1 MPLCVTINNLLD
13 SYMTKIIQTWYNC
26 QVENKEPAR
35 RTGLWMEFVNSNR
48 HDYLGTGEWL
58 DSLDDP
64 KWLDD
69 FLKRW
74 GLETRRVPRGRLLPA
89 LRKLRLIL
97 QKKAEA
103 ITQGQQIKDLDLRG
117 LSAYL
122 IRSPLIRKLEVGRGG
137 ARVKLVPVRPSE
149 TSILAE
155 IVSSFADT
163 LADGDVSR
171 LKVCGN
177 RDCRWI
183 FSDGSKNQTR
193 RWCGPTCGNLMKVR
207 RFRRRRRVTSSG

>member
-1 MPLCVTINNLLD
+1 
-13 SYMTKIIQTWYNC
+13 
-26 QVENKEPAR
+26 
-35 RTGLWMEFVNSNR
+35 MEFVNSDR
-48 HDYLGTGEWL
+48 HDYLGTGRRL

-64 KWLDD
+64 KWLDG

-74 GLETRRVPRGRLLPA
+74 GLEARPVPRGRLLPA

-97 QKKAEA
+97 QKTAEA
-103 ITQGQQIKDLDLRG
+103 VTRGRRIKGLDLRG
-117 LSAYL
+117 LNAYL
-122 IRSPLIRKLEVGRGG
+122 VRSPLVRKLEIGRGRP
-137 ARVKLVPVRPSE
+137 RVRLEAVRRSE

-163 LADGDVSR
+163 LADGEVSR

-177 RDCRWI
+177 KDCRWV
-183 FSDGSKNQTR
+183 FSDGTKNQTR

-207 RFRRRRRVTSSG
+207 RYRRRRDPEL

>member
-1 MPLCVTINNLLD
+1 
-13 SYMTKIIQTWYNC
+13 
-26 QVENKEPAR
+26 
-35 RTGLWMEFVNSNR
+35 MEFVNSDR
-48 HDYLGTGEWL
+48 HDHLGTGQRL

-64 KWLDD
+64 RWLDG

-74 GLETRRVPRGRLLPA
+74 DLETRPVPRGRLLPA

-97 QKKAEA
+97 QNKAEA
-103 ITQGQQIKDLDLRG
+103 ITQGQPAKGLDLRH
-117 LSAYL
+117 LNAYL
-122 IRSPLIRKLEVGRGG
+122 ARSPLIRRLEIGRGR
-137 ARVKLVPVRPSE
+137 ARVRLEPVRRSK

-155 IVSSFADT
+155 IVWSFAET
-163 LADGDVSR
+163 LANGEVSR
-171 LKVCGN
+171 LKACGN

-207 RFRRRRRVTSSG
+207 RYRRRRRPEN

>member
-1 MPLCVTINNLLD
+1 M
-13 SYMTKIIQTWYNC
+13 
-26 QVENKEPAR
+26 ENKKPAR
-35 RTGLWMEFVNSNR
+35 RADLWMEFVNSNR
-48 HDYLGTGEWL
+48 HDYLGTGQRL
-58 DSLDDP
+58 DSLDEP

-74 GLETRRVPRGRLLPA
+74 DLGKRPVRRGRLLPA

-103 ITQGQQIKDLDLRG
+103 ITRGQPVKDLGLRDLN
-117 LSAYL
+117 AYL
-122 IRSPLIRKLEVGRGG
+122 AKSPLIRRLEIGPGR
-137 ARVKLVPVRPSE
+137 ARVRLEPVRRSE

-155 IVSSFADT
+155 IVSSFADA
-163 LADGDVSR
+163 LAGGEVSR
-171 LKVCGN
+171 LKACGN

-183 FSDGSKNQTR
+183 FSDGSKSQTR

-207 RFRRRRRVTSSG
+207 RYRRRMVSCSKSDT